1 MPKKSVKLRLV
12 ITFILLLILSSILFS
27 CKTFETNA
35 NIDRIK
41 IFENSLITSKNS
53 NFNIYLNKMNRI
65 IFEKSINIGF
75 MVNLLDSYYNEIDP
89 FLKSNN
95 ITKDKIRDNDLRIVL
110 FKNTDNTFNNYDPI
124 IKYVFYD
131 ILVANNNFKFD
142 PGLGITFIT
151 IVIDKPIFQVM
162 KEYFSK
168 YDFTGLY
175 SAPNIIFIHLKKD
188 RFEDKTPKD
197 KFLLES
203 VLLHEYTHYL
213 FQNSIAKG
221 ILQLLVDFLNNGD
234 NSNFEKYEKMQPYIT
249 FLNEAFANLFS
260 DYFEEYCFD
269 IQDFNNYRLDES
281 KVKNILENKY
291 KENKIDIEKKDA
303 SIIIDKYSKKI
314 EVRQYFFDFL
324 LYLINLNGFENFKN
338 FISSIYMNET
348 NTIDELFTRYYQKGI
363 VEIFENWRK

>member
-12 ITFILLLILSSILFS
+12 ITFILLLILSSLLFS

-35 NIDRIK
+35 NTDRIK

-89 FLKSNN
+89 FLKINN

-175 SAPNIIFIHLKKD
+175 YAPNIIFIHL
-188 RFEDKTPKD
+188 
-197 KFLLES
+197 
-203 VLLHEYTHYL
+203 LH
-213 FQNSIAKG
+213 F
-221 ILQLLVDFLNNGD
+221 
-234 NSNFEKYEKMQPYIT
+234 
-249 FLNEAFANLFS
+249 
-260 DYFEEYCFD
+260 
-269 IQDFNNYRLDES
+269 
-281 KVKNILENKY
+281 
-291 KENKIDIEKKDA
+291 
-303 SIIIDKYSKKI
+303 
-314 EVRQYFFDFL
+314 
-324 LYLINLNGFENFKN
+324 
-338 FISSIYMNET
+338 
-348 NTIDELFTRYYQKGI
+348 
-363 VEIFENWRK
+363 